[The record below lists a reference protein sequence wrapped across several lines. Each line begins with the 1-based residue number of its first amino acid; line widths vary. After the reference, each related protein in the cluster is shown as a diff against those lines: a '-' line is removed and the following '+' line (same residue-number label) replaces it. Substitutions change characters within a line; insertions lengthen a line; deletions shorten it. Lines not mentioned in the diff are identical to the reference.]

1 MMFPEKSKKEIERM
15 KLGFNDLII
24 VVQEAVQLISGME
37 EPAGGEQCPY
47 YDMFEDWDLIVSSFL
62 SQYGLRIR
70 TKEFETVSWDEF
82 KALIAGLS
90 PETAL
95 GRVVAIRSE
104 TDKDIIKHYTKDQR
118 CIYDDWRNREMKE
131 MDEETFEKEMAGWR
145 RCLRLCA
152 EVVKIEK
159 IRCVRCG
166 QTVLLAE
173 YVKGKLNVPD
183 VNHKQVGYKNDRA

>member
-1 MMFPEKSKKEIERM
+1 
-15 KLGFNDLII
+15 
-24 VVQEAVQLISGME
+24 
-37 EPAGGEQCPY
+37 
-47 YDMFEDWDLIVSSFL
+47 MFEDWDLIVSSFL

-118 CIYDDWRNREMKE
+118 RIYDDWRNREMKE
-131 MDEETFEKEMAGWR
+131 MDGETFEKEMAGLEKMFAAIDR
-145 RCLRLCA
+145 KS
-152 EVVKIEK
+152 VV
-159 IRCVRCG
+159 
-166 QTVLLAE
+166 
-173 YVKGKLNVPD
+173 
-183 VNHKQVGYKNDRA
+183 

>member
-1 MMFPEKSKKEIERM
+1 MWRNLTGES
-15 KLGFNDLII
+15 ND
-24 VVQEAVQLISGME
+24 
-37 EPAGGEQCPY
+37 PY

-70 TKEFETVSWDEF
+70 TKEFETVTWDEF

-118 CIYDDWRNREMKE
+118 RIYDDWRNREMKE
-131 MDEETFEKEMAGWR
+131 MDEKAFEKEMA
-145 RCLRLCA
+145 CL
-152 EVVKIEK
+152 EK
-159 IRCVRCG
+159 MFAAMCG
-166 QTVLLAE
+166 
-173 YVKGKLNVPD
+173 G
-183 VNHKQVGYKNDRA
+183 G